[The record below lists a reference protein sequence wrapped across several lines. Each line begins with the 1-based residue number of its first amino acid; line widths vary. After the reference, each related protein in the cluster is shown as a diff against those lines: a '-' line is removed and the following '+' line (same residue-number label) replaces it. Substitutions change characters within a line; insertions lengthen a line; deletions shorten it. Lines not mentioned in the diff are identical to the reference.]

1 MKDIKWLRMMGSKLR
16 SAWACPTWAATG
28 GVVWELNVVESVTGL
43 G

>member
-1 MKDIKWLRMMGSKLR
+1 MKDIKRLRMMGSELR

-28 GVVWELNVVESVTGL
+28 GVGVNVIESVTGL